1 MSKTI
6 LAVDD
11 SASMRQM
18 IKLTLRNAGYDVI
31 EAGDGQQGL
40 AQMRGGAVHM
50 ILTDLNMPVMDG
62 MVFIR
67 ELRKLPACKG
77 IPIVFVTTE
86 SDAEKK
92 SQAKAAGATAWI
104 TKPFQPEQ
112 LVAVARKVLGE

>member
-11 SASMRQM
+11 SPSMRQM
-18 IKLTLRNAGYDVI
+18 IKLTLRSAGYDVI
-31 EAGDGQQGL
+31 EAGDGEQGL
-40 AQMRGGAVHM
+40 SQARGNAVHM
-50 ILTDLNMPVMDG
+50 VLTDLNMPVMDG

-67 ELRKLPACKG
+67 ELRKQPAFAG

>member
-18 IKLTLRNAGYDVI
+18 IKLTLRNAGYEVI

-40 AQMRGGAVHM
+40 SQIRRNAVHM

-67 ELRKLPACKG
+67 ELRKLPDCRG

-112 LVAVARKVLGE
+112 LVAVARKVIGE

>member
-40 AQMRGGAVHM
+40 SQIRRNAVHM

-67 ELRKLPACKG
+67 ELRKLPSCIG

-112 LVAVARKVLGE
+112 LVAVARKVIGE